1 MPKRNSVK
9 LTDTYVRKS
18 IKPPVTGRVEV
29 FDSQEDSLCLRVS
42 STGNMSWCVYYR
54 LRGRNRKY
62 TVGAYPTYS
71 IAEARE
77 RAAEVKKAVAQG
89 LDPVAERKKEI
100 AEYLEP
106 GMVEAVAQL
115 FIDRYVEK
123 KLKQTTARDYKTHFR
138 LYILPE
144 WRGRAVTSITK
155 KDVVVLLDKVEDKAP
170 IQCNRVHAT
179 LSKWF
184 NWMIDER
191 GVLDFSPIGRMKKRT
206 PENQRSR
213 ILSEEEIRALW
224 KAFDAKGWP
233 FGSIAK
239 LLLLTAKRRAEVVG
253 MRWNEIDFEN
263 RVWLIPGGR
272 EGRTKNKIEDAVPLS
287 DQAVDILMDLPR
299 FEGVDL
305 VFPAKGHVERPVS
318 GFSKAK
324 GKMDELSAVTDW
336 TLHDLRRT
344 VRSNLSALRI
354 RKEIADKVL
363 HHVDRTVDG
372 MHYDWHDY
380 LDEKREALQAWAN
393 RFENILSNSD
403 GNGTVVSLRRNGEDT
418 H

>member
-18 IKPPVTGRVEV
+18 IKPPVKGRVEV

-54 LRGRNRKY
+54 LQGRNRKY

-77 RAAEVKKAVAQG
+77 HAAETKKVVAKG

-100 AEYLEP
+100 AEILEP
-106 GMVEAVAQL
+106 GMVEAMARL
-115 FIDRYVEK
+115 FIDRYVDK

-138 LYILPE
+138 LYILPA
-144 WRGRAVTSITK
+144 WKGRAVTSITK

-191 GVLDFSPIGRMKKRT
+191 AVLDFSPVGRMKKRT

-213 ILSEEEIRALW
+213 ILSEEEMQALW
-224 KAFDAKGWP
+224 KAFNTKGWP

-239 LLLLTAKRRAEVVG
+239 ILLLTAKRRAEVVG
-253 MRWNEIDFEN
+253 IRWSEIDFEN
-263 RVWLIPGGR
+263 KVWLIPGGR

-287 DQAVDILMDLPR
+287 EQTVELIKELPR

-305 VFPAKGHVERPVS
+305 IFPAKGHVESPAS
-318 GFSKAK
+318 GFSRAK
-324 GKMDELSAVTDW
+324 RKMDELSGVVDW

-344 VRSNLSALRI
+344 VRSNMSALRI
-354 RKEIADKVL
+354 PKEVADKVL
-363 HHVDRTVDG
+363 HHVDRSVDG
-372 MHYDWHDY
+372 MHYDWHSY
-380 LDEKREALQAWAN
+380 LDEKREALQVWAN
-393 RFENILSNSD
+393 RLDEVLEKTN
-403 GNGTVVSLRRNGEDT
+403 
-418 H
+418 